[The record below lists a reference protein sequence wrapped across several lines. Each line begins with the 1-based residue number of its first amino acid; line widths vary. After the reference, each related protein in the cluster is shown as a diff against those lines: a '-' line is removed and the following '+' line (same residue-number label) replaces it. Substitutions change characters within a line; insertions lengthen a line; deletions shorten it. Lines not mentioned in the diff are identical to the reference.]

1 MRIAIAGGGIVGAMM
16 AYELSGQ
23 PNWQITLIDPQ
34 LSGTP
39 LPTDR
44 PTSTGAALG
53 VLMGI
58 ISKKT
63 KGRAWNLRRD
73 SIQRY
78 PQLLQELEILLD
90 RPIPHNPNGI
100 LKLIFSEADRPGW
113 EALAELR
120 KSQGFSLELLSPS
133 AVLDRFPSVNLAAMD
148 GVAFGIVSPQDGQV
162 QPLALAVAL
171 REAAVKR
178 GATIAPAQV
187 TDVQTVG
194 DRVVSLTTTAG
205 ELACDRLVVAAGLG
219 SAALAQAIAPGAA
232 KPLKLQP
239 VLGQAQRLRLSRPLS
254 DRPEPVLTGNDI
266 HIVPLGGGDYWV
278 GATVEFPAGAEPV
291 AANGA
296 EWESVWQGAID
307 LVPALAQAEIV
318 ETWSGLRPRPVE
330 RSAPVIESLNA
341 NSWLA
346 TGHYRNGVLLAPAT
360 AQLIREAIAQTID
373 PSANATPNPTKHPG

>member
-1 MRIAIAGGGIVGAMM
+1 MRIAIAGGGVVGAMI
-16 AYELSGQ
+16 AYELSG
-23 PNWQITLIDPQ
+23 NLDWQITLID
-34 LSGTP
+34 SP
-39 LPTDR
+39 LDSQSAGLTLPADR

-63 KGRAWNLRRD
+63 KGRAWNLRRH

-78 PQLLQELEILLD
+78 PYLIQELETLLD

-100 LKLIFSEADRPGW
+100 LKLAFNEADRPGW

-120 KSQGFSLELLSPS
+120 KTQGFSLELLSPS

-148 GVAFGIVSPQDGQV
+148 GVAFGVFSPQDWQV
-162 QPLALAVAL
+162 QPLALTIAL

-178 GATIAPAQV
+178 GATIAPVQV
-187 TDVQTVG
+187 TGAVTTG

-219 SAALAQAIAPGAA
+219 SADLARAIAPDWDR
-232 KPLKLQP
+232 PLRLQP
-239 VLGQAQRLRLSRPLS
+239 VLGQAQRLRLPCPLS

-278 GATVEFPAGAEPV
+278 GATVEFPAGVEPPIADGAKW
-291 AANGA
+291 AAA
-296 EWESVWQGAID
+296 WQGAIE

-330 RSAPVIESLNA
+330 RSAPVIEPLNA

-360 AQLIREAIAQTID
+360 AQLI
-373 PSANATPNPTKHPG
+373 SAMLTSSPA

>member
-1 MRIAIAGGGIVGAMM
+1 MRIAIAGGGVVGAMI

-23 PNWQITLIDPQ
+23 PDWQITLIDPQ
-34 LSGTP
+34 AIASP
-39 LPTDR
+39 LPPDR

-53 VLMGI
+53 VLMGA

-63 KGRAWNLRRD
+63 KGCAWNLRRD

-78 PQLLQELEILLD
+78 PHLIRELETLLD

-100 LKLIFSEADRPGW
+100 LKLVFTEADRPGW
-113 EALAELR
+113 SALAELR
-120 KSQGFSLELLSPS
+120 KSQGFELELLSPS
-133 AVLDRFPSVNLAAMD
+133 AVLDRFPAVNLAAMD
-148 GVAFGIVSPQDGQV
+148 GVAFGIFSPQDWQV
-162 QPLALAVAL
+162 QPLALTVAL

-178 GATIAPAQV
+178 GAAIAPAQI
-187 TDVQTVG
+187 TNVQTAG

-205 ELACDRLVVAAGLG
+205 ELVCDRLVVAAGLG
-219 SAALAQAIAPGAA
+219 SAALARAIAPEAA

-239 VLGQAQRLRLSRPLS
+239 VLGQAQRLRLPRPLS

-278 GATVEFPAGAEPV
+278 GATVEFPAGAEPPI
-291 AANGA
+291 ADGA
-296 EWESVWQGAID
+296 EWGTVWQGAID
-307 LVPALAQAEIV
+307 LVPALAQAEMV

-330 RSAPVIESLNA
+330 RSAPVIEPLNA

-360 AQLIREAIAQTID
+360 AQLIREAIAQSS
-373 PSANATPNPTKHPG
+373 P

>member
-1 MRIAIAGGGIVGAMM
+1 MRIAIAGGGVVGAMI

-23 PNWQITLIDPQ
+23 PDWQITLIDPQ
-34 LSGTP
+34 AIASP
-39 LPTDR
+39 LPPDR

-53 VLMGI
+53 VLMGA

-78 PQLLQELEILLD
+78 PHLIQELETLLD

-100 LKLIFSEADRPGW
+100 LKLVFSEADRPGW
-113 EALAELR
+113 DALAALR
-120 KSQGFSLELLSPS
+120 KSQGFELELLSPS
-133 AVLDRFPSVNLAAMD
+133 AVLDRFPAVNLAAMD
-148 GVAFGIVSPQDGQV
+148 GVAFGIFSPQDWQV
-162 QPLALAVAL
+162 QPLALTVAL

-178 GATIAPAQV
+178 GATIAPVQI
-187 TDVQTVG
+187 TGVQTVG
-194 DRVVSLTTTAG
+194 DQVISLATTAG

-219 SAALAQAIAPGAA
+219 SAELARAITPEAA

-239 VLGQAQRLRLSRPLS
+239 VLGQAQRLRLPRPLS

-278 GATVEFPAGAEPV
+278 GATVEFPAGAEPPI
-291 AANGA
+291 ADGA
-296 EWESVWQGAID
+296 EWGAVWQGAID
-307 LVPALAQAEIV
+307 LVPALAQAEMV

-330 RSAPVIESLNA
+330 RSAPVIEPLNA

-360 AQLIREAIAQTID
+360 AQLIREAIAQSS
-373 PSANATPNPTKHPG
+373 P

>member
-1 MRIAIAGGGIVGAMM
+1 MKIAIAGGGIVGAMI

-23 PNWQITLIDPQ
+23 PDWQITLIDPQ
-34 LSGTP
+34 AIASP
-39 LPTDR
+39 LPPDR

-53 VLMGI
+53 VLMGA

-78 PQLLQELEILLD
+78 PHLIQELETLLD

-100 LKLIFSEADRPGW
+100 LKLIFNGADRPGW
-113 EALAELR
+113 EALVELR

-133 AVLDRFPSVNLAAMD
+133 AVSDHFPAVNLAAMD
-148 GVAFGIVSPQDGQV
+148 GVAFGVFSPQDWQV
-162 QPLALAVAL
+162 QPLALTIAL

-178 GATIAPAQV
+178 GATIAPAQIMGA
-187 TDVQTVG
+187 TTAG
-194 DRVVSLTTTAG
+194 DRVTHLTTTAG

-219 SAALAQAIAPGAA
+219 SAELARAIAPDWER
-232 KPLKLQP
+232 PLRLQP
-239 VLGQAQRLRLSRPLS
+239 VLGQAQRLRLPRPLS

-266 HIVPLGGGDYWV
+266 HIVTLGGGDYWV
-278 GATVEFPAGAEPV
+278 GATVEFPAGAEPPI
-291 AANGA
+291 ADGA
-296 EWESVWQGAID
+296 EWATVWQGAIE
-307 LVPALAQAEIV
+307 LVPALVQAEIV

-330 RSAPVIESLNA
+330 RSAPVIEPLNA

-360 AQLIREAIAQTID
+360 AQLIREAIAQTS
-373 PSANATPNPTKHPG
+373 P